1 MRRSLAGLF
10 IGSCAIVCLNSALLL
25 FTPVGG
31 MPLEGPTFFSHRM
44 FAAFC
49 FLFWAAAAVGTSLL
63 ICRVAGRLEGL
74 VSLGAVVLATATLVG
89 LLPAFVD
96 SVAVANLQL
105 GSIILSVP
113 LLFIFFVGGVVSF
126 FVRRPD
132 MV

>member
-1 MRRSLAGLF
+1 M
-10 IGSCAIVCLNSALLL
+10 
-25 FTPVGG
+25 
-31 MPLEGPTFFSHRM
+31 
-44 FAAFC
+44 
-49 FLFWAAAAVGTSLL
+49 GTSLL

-96 SVAVANLQL
+96 SIAVAYLQL
-105 GSIILSVP
+105 GSMVLSVP

-126 FVRRPD
+126 FARRPD